1 MAQPSL
7 GEVDSVG
14 EKAPRLDEEKE
25 EYEKEEMEGE
35 RKAR

>member
-7 GEVDSVG
+7 GEVDSVV

-25 EYEKEEMEGE
+25 EHEKEEEKGEG
-35 RKAR
+35 KAR